1 MAALGLYAA
10 HKLSL
15 VAVSGAYF
23 SLRCAG
29 FSLEWLLFS
38 QILGSRACR
47 LQQLWCM
54 GLVALW
60 HVGSSWT
67 RDRTHVPCIGG
78 QILNP
83 WTIREALNH
92 AFLTR
97 SILTPR
103 GKKLV
108 LGVCEKN
115 KLMCSNGLWHSK
127 AQFYLTA

>member
-1 MAALGLYAA
+1 MLGL
-10 HKLSL
+10 HCCTSFSL
-15 VAVSGAYF
+15 VVVSGGY
-23 SLRCAG
+23 SLLQCTG
-29 FSLEWLLFS
+29 FSWEWLLFS
-38 QILGSRACR
+38 HSLGSRACR

-60 HVGSSWT
+60 HVGSSWI
-67 RDRTHVPCIGG
+67 RDRTRVPCIGG

-103 GKKLV
+103 GQKLV
-108 LGVCEKN
+108 LGACEKN